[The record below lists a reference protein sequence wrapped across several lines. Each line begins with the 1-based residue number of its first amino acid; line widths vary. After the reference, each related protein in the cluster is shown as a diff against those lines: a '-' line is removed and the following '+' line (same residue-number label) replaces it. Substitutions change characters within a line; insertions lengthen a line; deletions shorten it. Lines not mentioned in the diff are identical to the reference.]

1 MKKRS
6 FFERLTG
13 AVNIDED
20 EQLEAAEDDFD
31 FAQNSNQNNQSNKFS
46 KPASSLKKQ
55 NQIYA
60 KFDDNNRSGWMDD
73 SSADSE
79 LSVDVY
85 QTQDEVIVKAMIPG
99 VKKEDLEINLT
110 RDSVTLKGVRKED
123 KIVADDD
130 YFHRELYWG
139 SFSRTINLP
148 HEVDIEHAEAVESQ
162 GILTIKLPR
171 VDKDRQMKV
180 KVRSI

>member
-20 EQLEAAEDDFD
+20 EQLETAEDDFD
-31 FAQNSNQNNQSNKFS
+31 FPQTNKIVKS
-46 KPASSLKKQ
+46 LPKKPQ

-60 KFDDNNRSGWMDD
+60 KFDDNNKSGWMDD

-148 HEVDIEHAEAVESQ
+148 HEVDIEHAEAIETQ

-180 KVRSI
+180 KIRSI

>member
-20 EQLEAAEDDFD
+20 EQLEEAQDYDFSN
-31 FAQNSNQNNQSNKFS
+31 AKNSKPSILNSN
-46 KPASSLKKQ
+46 KKTA
-55 NQIYA
+55 QIYP
-60 KFDDNNRSGWMDD
+60 KFDDNNKSSWMDD
-73 SSADSE
+73 SSVDSE

-85 QTQDEVIVKAMIPG
+85 QTQEDVIVKAMIPG

-110 RDSVTLKGVRKED
+110 RDSVTLKGVRKEE
-123 KIVADDD
+123 KIVSDDD

-139 SFSRTINLP
+139 SFSRTIQLP
-148 HEVDIEHAEAVESQ
+148 HEVDIEHAEALETQ

-180 KVRSI
+180 RIKSI

>member
-20 EQLEAAEDDFD
+20 EQLEEAEDYDFT
-31 FAQNSNQNNQSNKFS
+31 SNKNS
-46 KPASSLKKQ
+46 KPAIMGSKKTL
-55 NQIYA
+55 QIHPQ
-60 KFDDNNRSGWMDD
+60 FDDRNRSSWMDD
-73 SSADSE
+73 SSVDSE

-85 QTQDEVIVKAMIPG
+85 QTQDDVIVKAMIPG

-110 RDSVTLKGVRKED
+110 RDSVTLKGIRKEE
-123 KIVADDD
+123 KIVSDDD

-139 SFSRTINLP
+139 SFSRTIQLP
-148 HEVDIEHAEAVESQ
+148 HEVDIEHAEAIESQ

-171 VDKDRQMKV
+171 VDKDKQMKV
-180 KVRSI
+180 RVKSL

>member
-20 EQLEAAEDDFD
+20 EQLEEAEDYDFT
-31 FAQNSNQNNQSNKFS
+31 SNKNS
-46 KPASSLKKQ
+46 KPAIMGSKKTL
-55 NQIYA
+55 QIHPQ
-60 KFDDNNRSGWMDD
+60 FDDRNRLSWMDD
-73 SSADSE
+73 SSVDSE

-85 QTQDEVIVKAMIPG
+85 QTQDDVIVKAMIPG

-110 RDSVTLKGVRKED
+110 RDSVTLKGIRKEE
-123 KIVADDD
+123 KIVSDDD

-139 SFSRTINLP
+139 SFSRTIQLP
-148 HEVDIEHAEAVESQ
+148 HEVDIEHAEAIESQ

-171 VDKDRQMKV
+171 VDKDKQMKV
-180 KVRSI
+180 RVKSL

>member
-20 EQLEAAEDDFD
+20 EQLEEAEDYDFSLPK
-31 FAQNSNQNNQSNKFS
+31 NIKT
-46 KPASSLKKQ
+46 PTASPKKTA
-55 NQIYA
+55 QIYPQ
-60 KFDDNNRSGWMDD
+60 FDDTNRSGWMDD
-73 SSADSE
+73 SSVDSE

-85 QTQDEVIVKAMIPG
+85 QTQDDVIVKAMIPG

-110 RDSVTLKGVRKED
+110 RDSVTLKGIRKEE

-139 SFSRTINLP
+139 SFSRTIQLP
-148 HEVDIEHAEAVESQ
+148 HEVDIEHAEAIETS

-171 VDKDRQMKV
+171 VDKDRQMKIRI
-180 KVRSI
+180 KSL

>member
-20 EQLEAAEDDFD
+20 EQLEEAEDFD
-31 FAQNSNQNNQSNKFS
+31 FASPK
-46 KPASSLKKQ
+46 KPVVNGSRKSVQ
-55 NQIYA
+55 VHPQ
-60 KFDDNNRSGWMDD
+60 FDDKNRSAWMDD
-73 SSADSE
+73 ASVDSE

-85 QTQDEVIVKAMIPG
+85 QTQDDVIVKAMIPG

-110 RDSVTLKGVRKED
+110 RDSVTLKGIRKEE
-123 KIVADDD
+123 KIVSDDD

-139 SFSRTINLP
+139 SFSRTIQLP
-148 HEVDIEHAEAVESQ
+148 HEVDIEHAEAIESQ
-162 GILTIKLPR
+162 GMLTLKLPR

-180 KVRSI
+180 RIKSL

>member
-20 EQLEAAEDDFD
+20 EQLEEAEDYDFV
-31 FAQNSNQNNQSNKFS
+31 ASKNIKTPAVNSKKNTQVYPHFNDSNK
-46 KPASSLKKQ
+46 SS
-55 NQIYA
+55 
-60 KFDDNNRSGWMDD
+60 WVDD

-85 QTQDEVIVKAMIPG
+85 QTQDDVIVKAMIPG
-99 VKKEDLEINLT
+99 VRKEDLEINLT
-110 RDSVTLKGVRKED
+110 RDSVNLKGIRKEE

-139 SFSRTINLP
+139 SFSRTIQLP

-180 KVRSI
+180 RVKSI

>member
-20 EQLEAAEDDFD
+20 EQLEEAEDYDFSTPKNNKPNIIGPKKT
-31 FAQNSNQNNQSNKFS
+31 AQIHPQ
-46 KPASSLKKQ
+46 
-55 NQIYA
+55 
-60 KFDDNNRSGWMDD
+60 FDDKNRSSWMDD
-73 SSADSE
+73 ASVDSE

-85 QTQDEVIVKAMIPG
+85 QTQDDVIVKAMIPG

-110 RDSVTLKGVRKED
+110 RDSVALKGIRKEE
-123 KIVADDD
+123 KIVSDDD

-139 SFSRTINLP
+139 SFSRTIQLP
-148 HEVDIEHAEAVESQ
+148 HEVDIEHAEAIESQ

-180 KVRSI
+180 RIKSL

>member
-20 EQLEAAEDDFD
+20 EQLEEAEDFD
-31 FAQNSNQNNQSNKFS
+31 FSSNRNAKPTILGS
-46 KPASSLKKQ
+46 KKTAHIHPQ
-55 NQIYA
+55 
-60 KFDDNNRSGWMDD
+60 FDDSNRSSWMNDA
-73 SSADSE
+73 SVDSE

-85 QTQDEVIVKAMIPG
+85 QTQDDVIVKAMIPG

-110 RDSVTLKGVRKED
+110 RDSVTLKGIRKEE
-123 KIVADDD
+123 KIVSDDD

-139 SFSRTINLP
+139 SFSRTIQLP
-148 HEVDIEHAEAVESQ
+148 HEVDIEHAEAIEAQ

-180 KVRSI
+180 RVKSL

>member
-20 EQLEAAEDDFD
+20 EQLEEAEEIDFSP
-31 FAQNSNQNNQSNKFS
+31 AKSSRNIASTS
-46 KPASSLKKQ
+46 KKSA
-55 NQIYA
+55 QIYP
-60 KFDDNNRSGWMDD
+60 KFDDNNRSTWMDD
-73 SSADSE
+73 SSVDSE

-85 QTQDEVIVKAMIPG
+85 QTQDDVIVKAMIPG

-110 RDSVTLKGVRKED
+110 RDSVTLKGIRKEE
-123 KIVADDD
+123 KIVSDDD

-139 SFSRTINLP
+139 SFSRTLNLP
-148 HEVDIEHAEAVESQ
+148 HEVDIEHAEAIESQ
-162 GILTIKLPR
+162 GILTLKLPR

-180 KVRSI
+180 RIKSI

>member
-20 EQLEAAEDDFD
+20 EQLEEAEDYDFS
-31 FAQNSNQNNQSNKFS
+31 APKNTRPVMSSGS
-46 KPASSLKKQ
+46 KKSVQVHPQ
-55 NQIYA
+55 
-60 KFDDNNRSGWMDD
+60 FDDKNRSSWMDD
-73 SSADSE
+73 ASVDSE

-85 QTQDEVIVKAMIPG
+85 QTQEDVIVKAMIPG

-110 RDSVTLKGVRKED
+110 RDSVTLKGVRKEE
-123 KIVADDD
+123 KIVSDDD

-139 SFSRTINLP
+139 SFSRTIQLP
-148 HEVDIEHAEAVESQ
+148 HEVDIEHAEAIESQ
-162 GILTIKLPR
+162 GILTLKLPR

-180 KVRSI
+180 RIKSL

>member
-20 EQLEAAEDDFD
+20 EQLEEAEDYDFSP
-31 FAQNSNQNNQSNKFS
+31 AKNT
-46 KPASSLKKQ
+46 KPVMSGPKKNVQ
-55 NQIYA
+55 LHPQ
-60 KFDDNNRSGWMDD
+60 FDDKNRSSWMDD

-79 LSVDVY
+79 LSIDVY
-85 QTQDEVIVKAMIPG
+85 QTQDDVIVKAMIPG

-110 RDSVTLKGVRKED
+110 RDSVLLKGVRKEE

-139 SFSRTINLP
+139 SFSRNIQLP
-148 HEVDIEHAEAVESQ
+148 HEVDIEHAEAIESQ
-162 GILTIKLPR
+162 GILTLKLPR

-180 KVRSI
+180 RIKSI

>member
-1 MKKRS
+1 
-6 FFERLTG
+6 
-13 AVNIDED
+13 
-20 EQLEAAEDDFD
+20 
-31 FAQNSNQNNQSNKFS
+31 
-46 KPASSLKKQ
+46 
-55 NQIYA
+55 
-60 KFDDNNRSGWMDD
+60 MDD

-85 QTQDEVIVKAMIPG
+85 QTQDDVIVKAMIPG

-110 RDSVTLKGVRKED
+110 RDSVILKGIRKEE

-139 SFSRTINLP
+139 SFSRNIQLP
-148 HEVDIEHAEAVESQ
+148 HEVDIEHAEAIESQ
-162 GILTIKLPR
+162 GILTLKLPR

-180 KVRSI
+180 RIKSI